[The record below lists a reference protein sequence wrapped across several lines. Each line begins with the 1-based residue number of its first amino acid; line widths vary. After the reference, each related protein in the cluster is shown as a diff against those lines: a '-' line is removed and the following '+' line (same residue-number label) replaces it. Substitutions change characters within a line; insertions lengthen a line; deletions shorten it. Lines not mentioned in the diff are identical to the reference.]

1 MQAEVNIGM
10 LGHVDHGKTSITQCL
25 TGTWTDTHSEELKR
39 GISIKIGYADTV
51 FRKCPK
57 CAEPESYTRAEKCP
71 KCGAT
76 TAVQRVVSF
85 LDAPGHETLMTTAIA
100 ASSIMDGALL
110 VIAANEPCPQ
120 PQTLEHIMVLDILGV
135 KNIVVV
141 QNKVDLVPREK
152 ALENYKQIK
161 KFLAGT
167 VAEHAPIVPM
177 VANKCANLDA
187 LISAIQKHIPT
198 PKRNLDA
205 SPKLYVARSFDINK
219 PGTEIMKLGGGV
231 VGGSLIE
238 GKVKVGDELE
248 ARPGLL
254 ISEKGKEEVAK
265 PVRFIV
271 ERIFAG
277 SSAVQE
283 AGPGGLIALG
293 SQLDPSI
300 TKADGLVGNLVG
312 KPGDLPDVKKEIDME
327 FHLLKRVDLE
337 NPPLKANEPLV
348 ISIGTS
354 TAIGFV
360 DGIKKN
366 VVHLKLKRPICALPS
381 TKAAI
386 SRRIAQR
393 WRLAGYGKI
402 KA

>member
-1 MQAEVNIGM
+1 M

-57 CAEPESYTRAEKCP
+57 CAEPEGYTRAEKCP
-71 KCGAT
+71 KCGGAT
-76 TAVQRVVSF
+76 EILRRVSF

-110 VIAANEPCPQ
+110 VIAANETCPQ
-120 PQTLEHIMVLDILGV
+120 PQTSEHMMVLDMLGV
-135 KNIVVV
+135 KNIVVA

-167 VAEHAPIVPM
+167 VAANAPIVPM

-187 LISAIQKHIPT
+187 LIAAIQKHIPT
-198 PKRNLDA
+198 PKRNREA
-205 SPKLYVARSFDINK
+205 GPKMYVARSFDVNK
-219 PGTEIMKLGGGV
+219 PGTEIPKLAGGV

-238 GKVKVGDELE
+238 GTVKLGDELE
-248 ARPGLL
+248 LRPGILV
-254 ISEKGKEEVAK
+254 SEKGKEETAK
-265 PVRFIV
+265 PVRFTV
-271 ERIFAG
+271 DRIFTG
-277 SSAVQE
+277 SSSVKE
-283 AGPGGLIALG
+283 AGPGGLIAIGTL
-293 SQLDPSI
+293 LDPSI
-300 TKADGLVGNLVG
+300 TKADGLVGNLLG
-312 KPGDLPDVKKEIDME
+312 KAGELPEVSKELSLE

-354 TAIGFV
+354 TSIGFV

-366 VVHLKLKRPICALPS
+366 VVRLKLKRPLCALPAA
-381 TKAAI
+381 KAAI
-386 SRRIAQR
+386 CRKIGQR